1 MKNMQTVSI
10 TTLYPTCKD
19 PIVLILQLLKI
30 RQDSS
35 KYALFQRKVQF
46 LKEKG
51 KSKIIKYHTK
61 LLLPF
66 SNNVGWMTN
75 FENTNQLFQSSVKT
89 VWCSSEFFKT

>member
-1 MKNMQTVSI
+1 MQRSNCI
-10 TTLYPTCKD
+10 
-19 PIVLILQLLKI
+19 
-30 RQDSS
+30 DSAAFEDS
-35 KYALFQRKVQF
+35 TGQQQICTFQRKVQF

-89 VWCSSEFFKT
+89 VWCSSEIFKNMKVNLK